1 MKMLML
7 FSGLSGTDRDTL
19 AARLSRERGWALLAK
34 DSITRSL
41 AQVDIA
47 DKFAAYTIMFGLA
60 ALNLRNDTPVV
71 LDAPFSL
78 PRTRTQARKV
88 AEEHDATLLAISCIC
103 SDSARWEA
111 SLALNP
117 PQSEGWASESFTS
130 AEKMRQRYYPWR
142 TPHLLLDAVNGADEN
157 YRALL
162 TYLASSL

>member
-1 MKMLML
+1 MKMLVL
-7 FSGLSGTDRDTL
+7 FSGLPGTDRDTL
-19 AARLSRERGWALLAK
+19 AARLARERSWTLLTK

-41 AQVDIA
+41 AHVDIA

-60 ALNLRNDTPVV
+60 ALNLHNGAPVV

-88 AEEHDATLLAISCIC
+88 TAEHDATFLAISCIC

-111 SLALNP
+111 SLAITP
-117 PQSEGWASESFTS
+117 PQPEGWASESFTS

-157 YRALL
+157 HRALL
-162 TYLASSL
+162 THLASSI